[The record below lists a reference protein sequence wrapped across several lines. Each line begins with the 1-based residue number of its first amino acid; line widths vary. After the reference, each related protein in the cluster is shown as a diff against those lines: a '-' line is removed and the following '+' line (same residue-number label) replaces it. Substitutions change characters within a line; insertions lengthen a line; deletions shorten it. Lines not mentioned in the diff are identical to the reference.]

1 MPQAPHPNPPRK
13 NGEPRPLDS
22 TILAL
27 SMLASLAPLGAAR
40 AGDAGHNRLPIVNGN
55 SGHVIYDDGRNDLF
69 CVTRRYVVA
78 YDVEGRRIYR
88 RNMRCR

>member
-1 MPQAPHPNPPRK
+1 MTTLSK
-13 NGEPRPLDS
+13 

-27 SMLASLAPLGAAR
+27 SMLASLAPMGVAR
-40 AGDAGHNRLPIVNGN
+40 AEDEGDSKLMIVNGN

-78 YDVEGRRIYR
+78 YDVDGHRIYR